1 MLIFFG
7 NMLLPHVHR
16 LPSLLLSEAPS
27 LAGSAKITLEDKLE
41 AAEVAEAELVQA
53 LANSISIFRQKVF
66 DANPFQQIEFPTSEY
81 ILADYIGE
89 VRYILVALMQQERIL
104 SVLLLA
110 SAIFLAVVGSLAVG
124 DRTSP
129 AGRQEATD
137 TTLRKSLSPSAA
149 AAFDAGRDAQYVES
163 LQQRQQQQTQDKVV
177 RREKKPVSTGLWL
190 ELLLC
195 ILIDSAGD
203 ASLFYPAG
211 EFIDLGYA
219 FLSALLVELLFDWP
233 LLALVAL
240 WEELLP
246 LTDLLP
252 TATIGWLLVV
262 VLGLRPAK
270 RTTPSLLRGPVDTNI
285 FAAGTRPPVTDRRSY
300 QPPESWL
307 RPGSSPWED

>member
-1 MLIFFG
+1 MHH
-7 NMLLPHVHR
+7 LP
-16 LPSLLLSEAPS
+16 PLLLAEAPK
-27 LAGSAKITLEDKLE
+27 LAGSAKFTLEDKLE
-41 AAEVAEAELVQA
+41 AAEVAEAEIVQA
-53 LANSISIFRQKVF
+53 LANGISIFRQTVF
-66 DANPFQQIEFPTSEY
+66 DANPFQRIAFPTSEY
-81 ILADYIGE
+81 ILADYVGE
-89 VRYILVALMQQERIL
+89 ARYVLVGLLQQERIL
-104 SVLLLA
+104 SVILLA
-110 SAIFLAVVGSLAVG
+110 SAAALAVIGSFAVG

-129 AGRQEATD
+129 TGRQEATD
-137 TTLRKSLSPSAA
+137 TTFRKALSPSAA

-163 LQQRQQQQTQDKVV
+163 LQQGQRQQTGDDVAM
-177 RREKKPVSTGLWL
+177 RRKKPVSTGLWI

-195 ILIDSAGD
+195 ILIDSTGD

-233 LLALVAL
+233 RLALVAL

-262 VLGLRPAK
+262 VMGLRPAK
-270 RTTPSLLRGPVDTNI
+270 RITPSLLRGPADTNI
-285 FAAGTRPPVTDRRSY
+285 LAAGTRPPVTDRRSY